1 MGGRGEREG
10 RHHLD
15 GLLHGDGG
23 RRGGGLQG
31 QGLCQR
37 ESNSEVRFTQES
49 ANTAIP
55 PSYFLAVAPASQ
67 ALSIDFA
74 ILSYIHLWTVVTPF
88 RVF

>member
-37 ESNSEVRFTQES
+37 ESDSEVRFLLKNLPTLPS
-49 ANTAIP
+49 P
-55 PSYFLAVAPASQ
+55 PYFLAVAPASQ

-74 ILSYIHLWTVVTPF
+74 ILTYIHLW
-88 RVF
+88 